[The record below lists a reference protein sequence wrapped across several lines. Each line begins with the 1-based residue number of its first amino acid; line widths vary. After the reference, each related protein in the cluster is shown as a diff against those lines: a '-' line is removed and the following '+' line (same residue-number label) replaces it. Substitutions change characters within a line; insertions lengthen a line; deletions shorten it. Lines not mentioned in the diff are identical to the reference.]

1 MNKKP
6 FDPTKEGARTDFR
19 KAMSYGDYLNVDVL
33 LRQQNCISDAH
44 DEMLFIVQHQTSELW
59 LKQILHEMRAARS
72 ALEMGNMASMMKML

>member
-6 FDPTKEGARTDFR
+6 FDPTKEGARIDFR

-44 DEMLFIVQHQTSELW
+44 DE
-59 LKQILHEMRAARS
+59 R
-72 ALEMGNMASMMKML
+72 